1 MSAGLG
7 RLVVEGFRSIRHL
20 ELDLTSDVT
29 VLIGANGSGKSNLV
43 SALELVSRIWDG
55 SFHEYLKQRGG
66 VGNLLFENYEET
78 AEHIFVELLSE
89 FDEQDHRNGYR
100 VEITAIPIQVFNS
113 EVVAELHEWLLF
125 QAGREWQRPYDED
138 LGRSL
143 QSNVRHIVETETIE
157 KRLRNFA
164 TYVRPILEGCR
175 VFHFDDVS
183 SNAPVKSRPRVSDN
197 LSLHSDAANIAAYLY
212 RVKTEYPE
220 HYLRIVS
227 AVRHVTPFFDD
238 FVLLPDT
245 SDFIELRWRQ
255 RGLDRVFTAHEASD
269 GTLRFICLATLLLGP
284 DLPATVVLDEPELGL
299 HPAAISLLAEMVR
312 VAGRNGHKVILA
324 TQSVPLVSHFELGEI
339 VVLNRVNGATEAV
352 RPDEEFLATFL
363 DDYSTGNL
371 WEMGLLDGQPA
382 HREAVS

>member
-1 MSAGLG
+1 MG
-7 RLVVEGFRSIRHL
+7 RLVVEGFRSIRQL

-100 VEITAIPIQVFNS
+100 VEISAIPIQVFNS

-138 LGRSL
+138 LGLSL
-143 QSNVRHIVETETIE
+143 QSKVRHIVESETAG
-157 KRLRNFA
+157 KRLHNFA

-183 SNAPVKSRPRVSDN
+183 SNAPVKSRPRAGDN
-197 LSLHSDAANIAAYLY
+197 LSLHSDAANIAVYLY
-212 RVKTEYPE
+212 RVQTEHPE

-227 AVRHVTPFFDD
+227 AIRHVTPFFDD

-245 SDFIELRWRQ
+245 SVLSSCAGDNGDWIAFSQSMRPVMARCASSAWPPCYSDPIFRQPWFWTNRSSDFTRQ
-255 RGLDRVFTAHEASD
+255 RSACSPRWPAS
-269 GTLRFICLATLLLGP
+269 
-284 DLPATVVLDEPELGL
+284 
-299 HPAAISLLAEMVR
+299 PAAMATRSSWPLSPCLWSPISSWAR
-312 VAGRNGHKVILA
+312 
-324 TQSVPLVSHFELGEI
+324 SSF
-339 VVLNRVNGATEAV
+339 
-352 RPDEEFLATFL
+352 
-363 DDYSTGNL
+363 
-371 WEMGLLDGQPA
+371 
-382 HREAVS
+382 